1 MAFKGIDFEKMLRDS
16 QERAAMDPD
25 ARKELEA
32 REAFARDARH
42 VVASDDQ
49 RLAFSLERR
58 VVTLGAEP
66 DVSFHSQF
74 RDVEGEK
81 RTDAL
86 IGINYLADGGAIT
99 NENVGLRQKA
109 VFYPS
114 EADRLADR
122 DTHGDGLDRYLP
134 GLEKGAKV
142 TMLGKSVPRKWKDR
156 SDRWHTTHEFHAM
169 RMGVGELTREQ
180 LVSIDPKGLVSASRR
195 YMAAE
200 NDQQREDVA
209 REFLG
214 QEPRSTR
221 LPVRGPATERDG
233 SDALAVAAGRSK
245 DGAGR

>member
-1 MAFKGIDFEKMLRDS
+1 MAFKGVDFGKLMRDS
-16 QERAAMDPD
+16 QERAAMDPA

-49 RLAFSLERR
+49 RIAFSLERR

-74 RDVEGEK
+74 RDVEGER

-86 IGINYLADGGAIT
+86 IGINYLADGGLIT
-99 NENVGLRQKA
+99 NENVGDRQRA
-109 VFYPS
+109 MFYPS
-114 EADRLADR
+114 EADRIADR
-122 DTHGDGLDRYLP
+122 DRHGEGLDRYLP

-156 SDRWHTTHEFHAM
+156 SDRWHTTQEFHAM

-180 LVSIDPKGLVSASRR
+180 LVAIDPNGLVSASRR

-200 NDQQREDVA
+200 NDQQREDIA

-214 QEPRSTR
+214 QEPRSSK
-221 LPVRGPATERDG
+221 LPVRGPAAAMEDG
-233 SDALAVAAGRSK
+233 IVAAADRSK
-245 DGAGR
+245 GGSGR